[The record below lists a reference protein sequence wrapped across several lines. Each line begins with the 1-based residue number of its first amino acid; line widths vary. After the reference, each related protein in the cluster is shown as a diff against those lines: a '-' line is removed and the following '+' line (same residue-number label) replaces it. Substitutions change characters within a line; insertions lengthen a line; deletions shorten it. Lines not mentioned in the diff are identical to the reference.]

1 MPGTYPRLNVSH
13 RGGRSDDTDP
23 CQSDIPKVQNRTTCP
38 IKCGRPHGSI
48 QEGVMDERNDGHD
61 GQAEDLLRRA
71 LLNPDAAAAVALK
84 IHGLALADE
93 LTVVFHGRRDLGTIQ
108 TYVANG
114 GHGEGDTLGARD
126 LLRVPVDLDLGET
139 HTREEAQ
146 EAYASQARTLRDALQ
161 AADTVLAV
169 WAEPLRDVAES
180 DVTLVRSVDLD
191 VPLPAHRLMP
201 IALVAP
207 ERHLTIVPVCGART
221 LAEGLP
227 PMGIACAQQDVA
239 HVYPLP
245 DDPEAA
251 LEDFVA
257 RAADHARQMAGRLE
271 AQERSVQRFL
281 EINGPDD
288 FHAAG

>member
-1 MPGTYPRLNVSH
+1 MDDRHDQQHDDQPG
-13 RGGRSDDTDP
+13 
-23 CQSDIPKVQNRTTCP
+23 
-38 IKCGRPHGSI
+38 
-48 QEGVMDERNDGHD
+48 EGLADE
-61 GQAEDLLRRA
+61 LLRRA
-71 LLNPDAAAAVALK
+71 LLDPDAAAAVALK
-84 IHGLALADE
+84 VHGLALADE

-114 GHGEGDTLGARD
+114 GHGEGEKLGARD

-139 HTREEAQ
+139 HSREEAQ

-207 ERHLTIVPVCGART
+207 ERRLTIVPVCGART

>member
-1 MPGTYPRLNVSH
+1 MEYTSQQH
-13 RGGRSDDTDP
+13 RGG
-23 CQSDIPKVQNRTTCP
+23 
-38 IKCGRPHGSI
+38 
-48 QEGVMDERNDGHD
+48 VMDGHQEDRHDDPDGEGAD
-61 GQAEDLLRRA
+61 DLLRRA
-71 LLNPDAAAAVALK
+71 LLDPDAAAAVALK
-84 IHGLALADE
+84 VGGLALADA

-114 GHGEGDTLGARD
+114 GHGEGERLGVRD
-126 LLRVPVDLDLGET
+126 LLRVPVDLDLAET
-139 HTREEAQ
+139 QTREEAQ
-146 EAYASQARTLRDALQ
+146 EAYAAQARTLRDALQ
-161 AADTVLAV
+161 AADTVLAI
-169 WAEPLRDVAES
+169 WEGPLRDVAES
-180 DVTLVRSVDLD
+180 EVTLVRSVDLD

-207 ERHLTIVPVCGART
+207 ERHITIVPVCGART

-245 DDPEAA
+245 DDPQAA
-251 LEDFVA
+251 LEDFVI
-257 RAADHARQMAGRLE
+257 RAADHARQMADRLE

-288 FHAAG
+288 FHQAG

>member
-1 MPGTYPRLNVSH
+1 MDDQHPERHDDPPG
-13 RGGRSDDTDP
+13 
-23 CQSDIPKVQNRTTCP
+23 
-38 IKCGRPHGSI
+38 
-48 QEGVMDERNDGHD
+48 EGLADE
-61 GQAEDLLRRA
+61 LLRRA
-71 LLNPDAAAAVALK
+71 LLDPGAAAAVALK
-84 IHGLALADE
+84 VHGLALAEE

-114 GHGEGDTLGARD
+114 GHGEGERLGARD
-126 LLRVPVDLDLGET
+126 LLRVPVDLDLGEAYS
-139 HTREEAQ
+139 REEAQ
-146 EAYASQARTLRDALQ
+146 EAYAAQARTLRDALQ
-161 AADTVLAV
+161 AADTVLAI
-169 WAEPLRDVAES
+169 WEGPLRDAAES

-221 LAEGLP
+221 LSEGLP
-227 PMGIACAQQDVA
+227 PMGIACAQQDIT

-251 LEDFVA
+251 LEDFLI
-257 RAADHARQMAGRLE
+257 RAAEHARGMADRME

-281 EINGPDD
+281 EINGTED
-288 FHAAG
+288 FPATG

>member
-1 MPGTYPRLNVSH
+1 
-13 RGGRSDDTDP
+13 
-23 CQSDIPKVQNRTTCP
+23 
-38 IKCGRPHGSI
+38 
-48 QEGVMDERNDGHD
+48 MDEHSEDD

-71 LLNPDAAAAVALK
+71 LLDPDAAAAVALK
-84 IHGLALADE
+84 VHGLALADE

-114 GHGEGDTLGARD
+114 GHGEGEKLGARD
-126 LLRVPVDLDLGET
+126 LLRVPVDLDLAET
-139 HTREEAQ
+139 HTRAEAQ
-146 EAYASQARTLRDALQ
+146 EAYALQARTLRDALQ
-161 AADTVLAV
+161 AADTVLAI
-169 WAEPLRDVAES
+169 WAAPLEQVAES
-180 DVTLVRSVDLD
+180 HVTLVRSVDLD
-191 VPLPAHRLMP
+191 IPLPAHRLMP

-207 ERHLTIVPVCGART
+207 EKRLTVVPVCGART

-245 DDPEAA
+245 DDPESA

-257 RAADHARQMAGRLE
+257 RAADHARRMAGRLD
-271 AQERSVQRFL
+271 AQERSVRRFL

-288 FHAAG
+288 GFHAAG

>member
-1 MPGTYPRLNVSH
+1 
-13 RGGRSDDTDP
+13 
-23 CQSDIPKVQNRTTCP
+23 
-38 IKCGRPHGSI
+38 
-48 QEGVMDERNDGHD
+48 MDEHLEDD

-71 LLNPDAAAAVALK
+71 LLDPEAAAAVALK
-84 IHGLALADE
+84 VHGLALADE

-114 GHGEGDTLGARD
+114 GHGEGEKLGARD

-139 HTREEAQ
+139 HTRAEAQ
-146 EAYASQARTLRDALQ
+146 EAYANQARTLRDALQ
-161 AADTVLAV
+161 AADTVLAI
-169 WAEPLRDVAES
+169 WAQPLEDVAES
-180 DVTLVRSVDLD
+180 YVTLQRSVDLD
-191 VPLPAHRLMP
+191 LPIPAHRLMP

-207 ERHLTIVPVCGART
+207 ERHITVVPVVGART

-245 DDPEAA
+245 DDPESA
-251 LEDFVA
+251 LEDFLV
-257 RAADHARQMAGRLE
+257 RASDHARHMADRLE
-271 AQERSVQRFL
+271 SQERSVQRFL

-288 FHAAG
+288 WPAAG

>member
-1 MPGTYPRLNVSH
+1 
-13 RGGRSDDTDP
+13 
-23 CQSDIPKVQNRTTCP
+23 
-38 IKCGRPHGSI
+38 
-48 QEGVMDERNDGHD
+48 MDEHREDD

-71 LLNPDAAAAVALK
+71 LLDPDAAAAVALK
-84 IHGLALADE
+84 VHGLALADE

-114 GHGEGDTLGARD
+114 GHGEGEKLGARD
-126 LLRVPVDLDLGET
+126 LLRVPVDLDLAET
-139 HTREEAQ
+139 HTRAEAQ
-146 EAYASQARTLRDALQ
+146 EAYALQARTLRDALQ
-161 AADTVLAV
+161 AADTVLAI
-169 WAEPLRDVAES
+169 WAAPLEQVAES
-180 DVTLVRSVDLD
+180 HVTLVRSVDLD
-191 VPLPAHRLMP
+191 IPLPAHRLMP

-207 ERHLTIVPVCGART
+207 EKRLTVVPVCGART

-245 DDPEAA
+245 DDPESA

-257 RAADHARQMAGRLE
+257 RAADHARRMAGRLD
-271 AQERSVQRFL
+271 AQERSVRRFL

-288 FHAAG
+288 GFHAAG

>member
-1 MPGTYPRLNVSH
+1 M
-13 RGGRSDDTDP
+13 
-23 CQSDIPKVQNRTTCP
+23 
-38 IKCGRPHGSI
+38 
-48 QEGVMDERNDGHD
+48 MDEQHEDGD
-61 GQAEDLLRRA
+61 GQAEELLRRA
-71 LLNPDAAAAVALK
+71 LLDPDAAAAVALK
-84 IHGLALADE
+84 VHGLALADE

-114 GHGEGDTLGARD
+114 GHGEGEKLGVRD

-139 HTREEAQ
+139 HTRAEAQ
-146 EAYASQARTLRDALQ
+146 EAYAQQARTFRDALQ
-161 AADTVLAV
+161 AADTVLAI
-169 WAEPLRDVAES
+169 WAQPLQDVAES
-180 DVTLVRSVDLD
+180 YVTLVRSVDLD
-191 VPLPAHRLMP
+191 IPLPAHRLMP

-207 ERHLTIVPVCGART
+207 ERRITVVPVVGART

-251 LEDFVA
+251 LEDFVG
-257 RAADHARQMAGRLE
+257 RAAEHARHMADRLDS
-271 AQERSVQRFL
+271 QERSVQRFL

-288 FHAAG
+288 DLPGAG

>member
-1 MPGTYPRLNVSH
+1 VDDQHPDRHDDPPGESPA
-13 RGGRSDDTDP
+13 D
-23 CQSDIPKVQNRTTCP
+23 
-38 IKCGRPHGSI
+38 
-48 QEGVMDERNDGHD
+48 
-61 GQAEDLLRRA
+61 ALLRRA
-71 LLNPDAAAAVALK
+71 LLDPQDAAAVALK
-84 IHGLALADE
+84 VRGLALCEE

-114 GHGEGDTLGARD
+114 GHGEGEKLGARD

-139 HTREEAQ
+139 YSREEAQ
-146 EAYASQARTLRDALQ
+146 DAYVAQARTLRDALQ
-161 AADTVLAV
+161 AADTVLAI
-169 WAEPLRDVAES
+169 WEGPLRDVAES
-180 DVTLVRSVDLD
+180 GVTLVRSVDLD
-191 VPLPAHRLMP
+191 IPLPAHRLMP
-201 IALVAP
+201 VALVAP
-207 ERHLTIVPVCGART
+207 ERHLTIVAVCGART
-221 LAEGLP
+221 LADGLP

-257 RAADHARQMAGRLE
+257 RAADHARSMVDRLE

-288 FHAAG
+288 FPATG